1 MGREGRGSCREN
13 VARAPRD
20 RRAGVCDR
28 RPGRGVASAPHGA
41 CEGVSR
47 RNAARKCRIGPA
59 RYPCGGFAT
68 DGPGEVSPRPRT
80 VPVRGLRDEMPPE
93 SVALAPRSL
102 CAGVSRRTGRA
113 RCRLGPAQPPCG
125 GFATDGPGEVSPRPR
140 TSAARGRSDRSEP
153 IRPRETPRGRRGRAP
168 GEPPA
173 DRAPPHARARARA
186 PDRNRP
192 PWERPPQARAAQ
204 GPRGRERP

>member
-20 RRAGVCDR
+20 RRAGALR
-28 RPGRGVASAPHGA
+28 RTAWVK
-41 CEGVSR
+41 R
-47 RNAARKCRIGPA
+47 RLGPA
-59 RYPCGGFAT
+59 RYLCGGFAT
-68 DGPGEVSPRPRT
+68 KSCQKVSHWPRT

-140 TSAARGRSDRSEP
+140 TSAARGRGDRSEP
-153 IRPRETPRGRRGRAP
+153 IRPRETPRGRRGQAP

-186 PDRNRP
+186 PDRDRP
-192 PWERPPQARAAQ
+192 LWERPPQARAAQ